1 MFLATR
7 RFATGDVRTVR
18 INYTDWLM
26 PGYALQGVMANI
38 APGAAPPTQSTVGAI
53 VTDPV
58 EMTAYININCAP
70 VNETFTLNVVA
81 TDTFGQTINDTLS
94 IEIVNPG
101 AL

>member
-1 MFLATR
+1 MFLGTR
-7 RFATGDVRTVR
+7 RFANGDIRTIR

-26 PGYALQGVMANI
+26 LGYALQSVTANI
-38 APGAAPPTQSTVGAI
+38 AAGAAPPTQSTVGAI

-70 VNETFTLNVVA
+70 VNEIFTLNVIA
-81 TDTFGQTINDTLS
+81 TDTFGQTVNDTMS